1 MATENMAT
9 ENMATEKQV
18 TIIDKDAYDA
28 LNTKLIKVKDELEQ
42 HNKEYEDFC
51 SPPDMVRIIKYSKFV
66 GNHCQII
73 PQHEY
78 ELIYQI
84 YNGNLSPL
92 YPQIIGLNAHIE
104 NIKKSIVDVTCE
116 ITKLAELRDKQPNF
130 DVAVIRDYK
139 MKIAT
144 LELEKETLI
153 NSIEK
158 PEILIDFP
166 NYSKYKNDGIIISK
180 EYNRYVNKINP
191 LKKLIILLETE
202 IEKELWRYRYIT
214 YSHENGLEVDEENI
228 FRVCNKHWYEK
239 NIDLA
244 VARNITKE
252 NIVTNIGLIH
262 TNT

>member
-1 MATENMAT
+1 MATENMV
-9 ENMATEKQV
+9 TEKQV
-18 TIIDKDAYDA
+18 TIIDKDAYNA
-28 LNTKLIKVKDELEQ
+28 LNTKLKKVKDELEQ
-42 HNKEYEDFC
+42 HNKAYEDFC
-51 SPPDMVRIIKYSKFV
+51 SSPDMVRIIKHIKFV
-66 GNHCQII
+66 GNHCQMISRC
-73 PQHEY
+73 EY
-78 ELIYQI
+78 DLIYQI
-84 YNGNLSPL
+84 YNGKLSPV
-92 YPQIIGLNAHIE
+92 YPKIIGLNAHIE
-104 NIKKSIVDVTCE
+104 NINKYIVDVTCE

-144 LELEKETLI
+144 LELEKENLI

-158 PEILIDFP
+158 PEILNDFP
-166 NYSKYKNDGIIISK
+166 NYSKYENDGLIISK

-244 VARNITKE
+244 TARNITKE
-252 NIVTNIGLIH
+252 NIEKNIGLIYPF
-262 TNT
+262 TQ